1 MAFASP
7 HVLVVDDGRVDRM
20 VVTKVLKKSKV
31 RVTAVDGA
39 EEALN
44 FLNLENDVNLI
55 FTDYHMP
62 GMTGYDL
69 LKKVKES
76 PKLKH
81 LPVVITST
89 EENPEIIEKCMEG
102 GAKGFILKPINLD
115 VVPRLLSFI

>member
-7 HVLVVDDGRVDRM
+7 HVLVVEDSRVDCM
-20 VVTKVLKKSKV
+20 LVTRVLNKSKV

-44 FLNLENDVNLI
+44 FLNLEHDVNLI
-55 FTDYHMP
+55 FTDYRMP

-69 LKKVKES
+69 LTKVKES

-81 LPVVITST
+81 LPVVITCT
-89 EENPEIIEKCMEG
+89 EDDPEMIEKFMEG

-115 VVPRLLSFI
+115 VVPQLLSFI